1 MKMKIGIRPSKP
13 KTNLDKLQTVIRE
26 VKNWP
31 LLVVDKFLGS
41 RKKLLYRFRNG
52 LQVIC
57 RSRSTDINEAV
68 VVLSGIEYPQELCKL
83 PAHAVVLDIGSN
95 IGTFGIYLNHLNRHT
110 DFMLHAFE
118 PFPDNAALTE
128 ENFKLNGLSHYC
140 IHRQAISGS
149 SGTAQFDISGQFDA
163 MCLNDITMGKE
174 TMEVETITL
183 SAFCR
188 QKNIEHIR
196 LLKMDIE
203 GSEFD
208 VFRADAEFICRH
220 VDILFTEYHFSS
232 KHRNVSALT
241 DRLVD
246 DFDVILENTHT
257 GGGMIIAR
265 RKHIG

>member
-1 MKMKIGIRPSKP
+1 
-13 KTNLDKLQTVIRE
+13 
-26 VKNWP
+26 
-31 LLVVDKFLGS
+31 
-41 RKKLLYRFRNG
+41 
-52 LQVIC
+52 
-57 RSRSTDINEAV
+57 
-68 VVLSGIEYPQELCKL
+68 
-83 PAHAVVLDIGSN
+83 
-95 IGTFGIYLNHLNRHT
+95 
-110 DFMLHAFE
+110 
-118 PFPDNAALTE
+118 
-128 ENFKLNGLSHYC
+128 
-140 IHRQAISGS
+140 
-149 SGTAQFDISGQFDA
+149 
-163 MCLNDITMGKE
+163 
-174 TMEVETITL
+174 MEVETITL

-265 RKHIG
+265 RKHIR